1 MREPGVLYIV
11 ATPIG
16 NRGDITLRALL
27 TLEHVELVLAED
39 TRQAK
44 KLFSLYPDHRFDVQ
58 LLRFD
63 EHADYQRIENLADQ
77 IQRGMSAALLTD
89 AGTPQVSDP
98 GGRLVETC
106 RAKGVRIVPIPGA
119 SALTAILSVADFP
132 AQPVAFYGFLPK
144 KKGRETTLRR
154 LKEMGGKYGLGSFI
168 IYESPERIERTLG
181 DLAEAFGATTHI
193 VVGRELTK
201 QFEEVWYG
209 TLNEAQTYF
218 IKPKGEF
225 VLLVSLLTV

>member
-1 MREPGVLYIV
+1 MRDPGALYVV

-16 NRGDITLRALL
+16 NRGDITLRALA

-39 TRQAK
+39 TRHTR
-44 KLFSLYPDHRFDVQ
+44 KLFNLYPDHRFDVQ

-63 EHADYQRIENLADQ
+63 EHVDHAKVENLVDQ
-77 IQRGMSAALLTD
+77 LSQGMNAALLTD

-98 GGRLVETC
+98 GGRLVEAC
-106 RAKGVRIVPIPGA
+106 RRRGIRIVPIPGA
-119 SALTAILSVADFP
+119 SALTAILSVADF
-132 AQPVAFYGFLPK
+132 AVQPIAFYGFLPK

-154 LKEMGGKYGLGSFI
+154 LGEMRGKYGLAATVF
-168 IYESPERIERTLG
+168 YESPERVRRTFD
-181 DLAEAFGATTHI
+181 DLATAFGDQTHV

-209 TLNEAQTYF
+209 TLAEAAAYF
-218 IKPKGEF
+218 EHPKGEF
-225 VLLVSLLTV
+225 VLLVQLPG

>member
-1 MREPGVLYIV
+1 MREPGTLYVV

-16 NRGDITLRALL
+16 NRGDITLRALA

-39 TRQAK
+39 TRQTR

-63 EHADYQRIENLADQ
+63 EHADHAKVENLTDQ
-77 IQRGMSAALLTD
+77 LSQGMNAALLSD

-98 GGRLVETC
+98 GGRLVDAC
-106 RAKGVRIVPIPGA
+106 RRRGIRVVPIPGA
-119 SALTAILSVADFP
+119 SALTAILSVADFA

-154 LKEMGGKYGLGSFI
+154 LREMGGKYGLAAAI
-168 IYESPERIERTLG
+168 LYESPERVGRTFTDLASALG
-181 DLAEAFGATTHI
+181 DKTHV

-209 TLNEAQTYF
+209 TLAEAQAHFTA
-218 IKPKGEF
+218 PKGEF
-225 VLLVSLLTV
+225 VLLVALAD